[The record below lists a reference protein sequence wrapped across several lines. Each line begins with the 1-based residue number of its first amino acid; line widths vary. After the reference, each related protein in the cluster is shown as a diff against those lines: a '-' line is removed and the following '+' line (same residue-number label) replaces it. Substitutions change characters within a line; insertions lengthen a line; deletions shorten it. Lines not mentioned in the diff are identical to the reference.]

1 VLFKHN
7 YEANG
12 VMYKRF
18 DQVFKVYA
26 LKSVVMSAG
35 TLNTA
40 KILLLSGIGPAQ
52 QLKPL
57 KVKNIFIFIFFYIFI
72 FFLN

>member
-1 VLFKHN
+1 MLFKHN

-18 DQVFKVYA
+18 DQVLKVYA
-26 LKSVVMSAG
+26 HKSVVMSAG

-57 KVKNIFIFIFFYIFI
+57 KVENINFFKFVCS
-72 FFLN
+72 

>member
-1 VLFKHN
+1 MLFKHN
-7 YEANG
+7 FEANG
-12 VMYKRF
+12 VIYNRF
-18 DQVFKVYA
+18 DQVYKVHA

-40 KILLLSGIGPAQ
+40 KILLSSGIGPAH

-57 KVKNIFIFIFFYIFI
+57 KVNK
-72 FFLN
+72 